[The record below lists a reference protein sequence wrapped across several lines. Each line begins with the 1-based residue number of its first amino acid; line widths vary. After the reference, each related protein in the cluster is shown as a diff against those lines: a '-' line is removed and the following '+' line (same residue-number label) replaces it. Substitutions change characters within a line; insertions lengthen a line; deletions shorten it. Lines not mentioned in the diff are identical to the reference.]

1 MRCATRHRSTRP
13 YIAGP
18 RHFLHQL
25 LFRNIFCVMNT
36 IVASPIFLGLN
47 THILQMLNLW
57 TTLFSPEI
65 RVILVLH
72 FVAFSQRSLRTCQ
85 CAAVLYG
92 LQVCLRFARLIS
104 GLRIRPDLIRWAVT
118 SCDLEAHTSFSSNC
132 LKSPAVGTKFTWS
145 YMGNNH
151 PFALWK
157 SSLINI
163 DHWQGSF
170 PPLSSRS
177 LSYFGNPSM
186 QQNIINL
193 RALSSE
199 DWQIPWPQ

>member
-1 MRCATRHRSTRP
+1 MNNPCFSRATYLLSVSINITLTEPIQSLRSTTDTNGITTP
-13 YIAGP
+13 LCYSGQFLSALSPQVTYIAGP
-18 RHFLHQL
+18 RHFLDQL
-25 LFRNIFCVMNT
+25 LFRNIFCGMNT

-104 GLRIRPDLIRWAVT
+104 GLRIRPDLIR
-118 SCDLEAHTSFSSNC
+118 
-132 LKSPAVGTKFTWS
+132 
-145 YMGNNH
+145 
-151 PFALWK
+151 
-157 SSLINI
+157 
-163 DHWQGSF
+163 
-170 PPLSSRS
+170 
-177 LSYFGNPSM
+177 
-186 QQNIINL
+186 
-193 RALSSE
+193 
-199 DWQIPWPQ
+199 